1 MFIWNMLLEVRAENN
16 FAIILNCCQQ
26 ENMLD
31 EFSNYGLQLIFC
43 QRSPMEMGSG
53 LKMGWCD
60 GGQNT
65 FPSVDLCYMVVSYQ
79 QCSLLGITL
88 D

>member
-1 MFIWNMLLEVRAENN
+1 MLLEVRAENN

-43 QRSPMEMGSG
+43 QRGPMEMGSG
-53 LKMGWCD
+53 LKWLGVMG
-60 GGQNT
+60 GK
-65 FPSVDLCYMVVSYQ
+65 
-79 QCSLLGITL
+79 TL
-88 D
+88 FQVLICVIW